1 MFIQSTAYRTIYG
14 GSMGG
19 GKTHMGLMRFLLYVD
34 DPNFVGFVIRKNASD
49 LRGAGGAFDE
59 AVDMFTKYDPKAK
72 VIKMPMQITLS
83 NGAKIFFTGLDG
95 DKGMKSL
102 QGKQIGAIMLDEAT
116 HFTEEKLR

>member
-83 NGAKIFFTGLDG
+83 NGAKIFFTGFDDLIRRRLY
-95 DKGMKSL
+95 MNVAL
-102 QGKQIGAIMLDEAT
+102 
-116 HFTEEKLR
+116 